1 MPEGCGVGRGVLAAG
16 SHGAGGGGGGGG
28 CLERS
33 GTGRRGGEEM
43 DAGRADVGDR
53 AWRTEG
59 EGWGAVGARV
69 GWGGNGM
76 GMEWDGMG

>member
-1 MPEGCGVGRGVLAAG
+1 M
-16 SHGAGGGGGGGG
+16 GGGYWLLGATGQGVEGGRGG

>member
-1 MPEGCGVGRGVLAAG
+1 
-16 SHGAGGGGGGGG
+16 
-28 CLERS
+28 
-33 GTGRRGGEEM
+33 M